1 MQFVKRYIWWVILG
15 LAFYGLMS
23 YHFIFDGT
31 DVKFLKKSKLTLNYT
46 FFSVKGK
53 SPKKILDIDELR
65 EDGIGEILLDF
76 GMVTEEELDKLLLRY
91 EG

>member
-1 MQFVKRYIWWVILG
+1 MQFIKRYIWWVVLG

-23 YHFIFDGT
+23 YHLIFAGT

-53 SPKKILDIDELR
+53 SVKQILDIDELR
-65 EDGIGEILLDF
+65 YDGIGEILLEF
-76 GMVTEEELDKLLLRY
+76 GIMTEEELDKMLLKY